1 MKGDGWKERH
11 LYRRVR
17 NLIQPRWSLGRVF
30 TVMLDVFPV
39 LKENSGKFILL
50 FCFLLKKLL
59 WLYKTGKGKWWQC
72 EGVSLA
78 CSTTGLHAA
87 SLGIKQLSG
96 TPSFPNVGFSG
107 WMILL
112 KGMWTRVKR
121 SGSDQV
127 LLHTTKHETST
138 LQWNDLDGGH
148 LLLIDLQPLKR
159 GPPVRRGPLP
169 WVTPMQHLYIQELWI
184 EAFCPTIETH
194 SLAPMASEVKE
205 RSLLLSE
212 LRLQLRPKR
221 NGTRMLREPIYL
233 LWNDIGVSTGDD
245 KCDVNI
251 HYRERKYP
259 EMTTCNYA
267 QNKDRRWIWCDTG
280 LKNGSLFH
288 NHLNIAH
295 LFAFQMRHATTSKR
309 LITSAKH
316 AWNHETYF

>member
-1 MKGDGWKERH
+1 MKGDGGKVRH

-17 NLIQPRWSLGRVF
+17 NLIQPRWSLGRLF
-30 TVMLDVFPV
+30 TVMLDVFSV
-39 LKENSGKFILL
+39 LKENNGKFILL
-50 FCFLLKKLL
+50 FCFVFLKSCSDCSR
-59 WLYKTGKGKWWQC
+59 KGKWWHC
-72 EGVSLA
+72 EGVWLA

-87 SLGIKQLSG
+87 SLGLKQLSG
-96 TPSFPNVGFSG
+96 TPSFPDVVGFSG
-107 WMILL
+107 QMILL
-112 KGMWTRVKR
+112 KGMWARVKR

-194 SLAPMASEVKE
+194 SLAPMALEVKE

-212 LRLQLRPKR
+212 LSLLRPKR

-245 KCDVNI
+245 KCDVNV
-251 HYRERKYP
+251 HYRELKYP

-267 QNKDRRWIWCDTG
+267 QNKDRR
-280 LKNGSLFH
+280 
-288 NHLNIAH
+288 
-295 LFAFQMRHATTSKR
+295 
-309 LITSAKH
+309 
-316 AWNHETYF
+316 

>member
-1 MKGDGWKERH
+1 MLWAFQD
-11 LYRRVR
+11 
-17 NLIQPRWSLGRVF
+17 RW
-30 TVMLDVFPV
+30 
-39 LKENSGKFILL
+39 
-50 FCFLLKKLL
+50 
-59 WLYKTGKGKWWQC
+59 YY
-72 EGVSLA
+72 
-78 CSTTGLHAA
+78 
-87 SLGIKQLSG
+87 
-96 TPSFPNVGFSG
+96 
-107 WMILL
+107 L
-112 KGMWTRVKR
+112 KGMWARVKR

-194 SLAPMASEVKE
+194 SLAPMVLEVKE

-212 LRLQLRPKR
+212 LSLLRPKR

-245 KCDVNI
+245 KCDVDV
-251 HYRERKYP
+251 HYRELKYP

-267 QNKDRRWIWCDTG
+267 QNKDRRWIWCDTEPWWFPLPQS
-280 LKNGSLFH
+280 LKHCPFICFPNETCHHFKEIDYGCQARMKSWDIFLVMPKS
-288 NHLNIAH
+288 
-295 LFAFQMRHATTSKR
+295 FQAPQ
-309 LITSAKH
+309 
-316 AWNHETYF
+316 FGG